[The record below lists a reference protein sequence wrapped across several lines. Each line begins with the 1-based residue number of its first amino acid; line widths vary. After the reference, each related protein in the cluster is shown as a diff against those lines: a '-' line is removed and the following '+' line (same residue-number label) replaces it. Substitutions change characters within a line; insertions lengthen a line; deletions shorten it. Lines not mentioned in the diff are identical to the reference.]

1 MPMNVYRQDNF
12 NNYVLHAIY
21 PESFLESD
29 ILGDQVM
36 NRNIDSMRPCAQNYL
51 QMDRKLGK

>member
-1 MPMNVYRQDNF
+1 MPMNGFRQDNF
-12 NNYVLHAIY
+12 NNYVLRAIY

-36 NRNIDSMRPCAQNYL
+36 SRNGDSMRPCAQNYL
-51 QMDRKLGK
+51 QMNRKLGK